1 MGIDRLDVEDGVMG
15 RRPRFWWMIVIG
27 LVAACGSDASNVA
40 NNRPRLVQEVTLA
53 PTTPAATRFL
63 SPTPSPI
70 VIPVSTSEIVSQL
83 QIVTIDA
90 DYVLVTPT
98 LPPSKTPTLTPTQSP
113 QPSSTPL
120 PTLTLPPPSPVTPQI
135 PTAAFVAV
143 TQVIANPVAA
153 PAQNCSAN
161 WFFTTSAPS
170 ACPSGPSTSGYASL
184 LQFQQGFM
192 IWIEQQDAIY
202 VLYDSANFPRWEV
215 FQDNYTDGIP
225 ETDPNLESQKP
236 PYAWQPRR
244 GFGLIWRERED
255 VRSRIGWSV
264 REWEEPF
271 TTQVQVASDG
281 TVYIQ
286 ESRGGI
292 LALTQ
297 GGVEWKRWVG

>member
-1 MGIDRLDVEDGVMG
+1 MG
-15 RRPRFWWMIVIG
+15 RRWVMFVSA
-27 LVAACGSDASNVA
+27 LLLAACGTDASNIA
-40 NNRPRLVQEVTLA
+40 DSRPRLVQEITLA
-53 PTTPAATRFL
+53 PTTPAPTRFL

-70 VIPVSTSEIVSQL
+70 ALAISTSAELVSQL
-83 QIVTIDA
+83 QVVTIDA
-90 DYVLVTPT
+90 DYILVTPT

-113 QPSSTPL
+113 TF
-120 PTLTLPPPSPVTPQI
+120 TLTPPPTITPPPVTAVTPQI
-135 PTAAFVAV
+135 PTVVVAQA
-143 TQVIANPVAA
+143 TQVIAPNPVAA
-153 PAQNCSAN
+153 PAVNCSAN

-170 ACPSGPSTSGYASL
+170 ACPNAPSTSSYASL

-215 FQDNYTDGIP
+215 FQDTFTEGMP
-225 ETDPNLESQKP
+225 ETDPSMESQKP
-236 PYAWQPRR
+236 PYGWQPRR
-244 GFGLIWRERED
+244 GFGLVWRMRED
-255 VRSRIGWSV
+255 IRSRLGWSV

-271 TTQVQVASDG
+271 TTQIQVASDG

-297 GGVEWKRWVG
+297 GGVEWKRWIG

>member
-1 MGIDRLDVEDGVMG
+1 MIG
-15 RRPRFWWMIVIG
+15 RRLLLMLMVLLTGVI
-27 LVAACGSDASNVA
+27 AACGSDASNVTD
-40 NNRPRLVQEVTLA
+40 NRPRLVQEITLA
-53 PTTPAATRFL
+53 PTTPAPTRFL
-63 SPTPSPI
+63 SPTPSPVI
-70 VIPVSTSEIVSQL
+70 IPVSTSEIVSQL
-83 QIVTIDA
+83 QVVTIDA
-90 DYVLVTPT
+90 DFVLVTPT

-113 QPSSTPL
+113 TFTPTL
-120 PTLTLPPPSPVTPQI
+120 PPTLTPPPATQITPQLPTAVSVPVT
-135 PTAAFVAV
+135 AV
-143 TQVIANPVAA
+143 IVNPVAV

-170 ACPSGPSTSGYASL
+170 VCPNAPSTSSYASL

-202 VLYDSANFPRWEV
+202 VLYDSANFPAWEV
-215 FQDNYTDGIP
+215 FQDTYTDGIP
-225 ETDPNLESQKP
+225 EVDPSMDSEKP

-255 VRSRIGWSV
+255 VRRRIGWSV

-271 TTQVQVASDG
+271 TTQVQVGSDG

-292 LALTQ
+292 LALSQ